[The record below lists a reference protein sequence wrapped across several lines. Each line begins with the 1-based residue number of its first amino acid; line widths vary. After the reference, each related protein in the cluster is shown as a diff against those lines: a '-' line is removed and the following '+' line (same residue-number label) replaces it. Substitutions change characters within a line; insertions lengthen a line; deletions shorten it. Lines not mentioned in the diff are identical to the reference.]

1 MKFKRAKVKEFEKIK
16 ELVINWNSKQIFKPR
31 LEALEKIKKEMIEK
45 EQSRIN
51 FFFSKRHKSHDFNI
65 N

>member
-45 EQSRIN
+45 EQSRII
-51 FFFSKRHKSHDFNI
+51 FFFQKDIKAMIST
-65 N
+65 

>member
-31 LEALEKIKKEMIEK
+31 SEALEKIKKEMIEK
-45 EQSRIN
+45 EQSRII
-51 FFFSKRHKSHDFNI
+51 FFFQKDIKAMIST
-65 N
+65 

>member
-45 EQSRIN
+45 EQSRII
-51 FFFSKRHKSHDFNI
+51 FFSKRHRSHDFNI

>member
-31 LEALEKIKKEMIEK
+31 SEALEKIKKEMIEK

-51 FFFSKRHKSHDFNI
+51 FFFKKT
-65 N
+65 

>member
-31 LEALEKIKKEMIEK
+31 SEALEKIKKEMIEK

-51 FFFSKRHKSHDFNI
+51 FFFQKDIKAMIST
-65 N
+65 

>member
-51 FFFSKRHKSHDFNI
+51 FFFQKDIKAMIST
-65 N
+65 